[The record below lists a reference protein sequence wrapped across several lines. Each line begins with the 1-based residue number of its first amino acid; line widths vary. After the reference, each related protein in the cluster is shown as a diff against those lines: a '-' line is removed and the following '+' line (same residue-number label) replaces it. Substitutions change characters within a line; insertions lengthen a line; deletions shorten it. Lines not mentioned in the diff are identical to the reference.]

1 MWEHKIQL
9 KKISPFGFGSSG
21 GRLRYYRICSRATTL
36 KFFVERC
43 GSLGESIL
51 LVEYIIL
58 QSIKLTLLASFGIPD
73 ILFGFFKIF
82 AKKWEKQLTPSKR
95 STMFISSKLG
105 MRLPSLSQVTSGFRF
120 LRNKQWMTRG
130 SILEEISNKNFL
142 LEGSFRRSF
151 LFFFFFFFYVH
162 IILWQSVSLCSI
174 I

>member
-1 MWEHKIQL
+1 MDKEFQIACEMNY
-9 KKISPFGFGSSG
+9 SPCGFGSP
-21 GRLRYYRICSRATTL
+21 GRRLCYYRRRSRATTL

-43 GSLGESIL
+43 GSLGGSIL

-120 LRNKQWMTRG
+120 LRNKQ
-130 SILEEISNKNFL
+130 
-142 LEGSFRRSF
+142 
-151 LFFFFFFFYVH
+151 
-162 IILWQSVSLCSI
+162 
-174 I
+174 